1 MRTGTTWIIS
11 LLLIA
16 SCSNKDKEASAS
28 NWISLRADSINT
40 VKLGD
45 TLVIYESICRGC
57 AYEGSTRFDIQDS
70 LGIIKLVDII
80 STDDNSSDMA
90 GGSISQDIL
99 LKPVRTGTTTIK
111 LYKILS
117 PDTAKEDSAKFRT
130 YTITIKN

>member
-40 VKLGD
+40 VTLSD

-57 AYEGSTRFDIQDS
+57 AYEGTVRFGISDS
-70 LGIIKLVDII
+70 LEMIKLVDVIG
-80 STDDNSSDMA
+80 SDNNSDDME

>member
-11 LLLIA
+11 LLFVA
-16 SCSNKDKEASAS
+16 SCSNKDKEASAN

-80 STDDNSSDMA
+80 STDNNSSDMA

-117 PDTAKEDSAKFRT
+117 PDTAKEDSAQFRT